1 VPRALARRGSRRA
14 AAPLGWAE
22 AELGGKRIVLGV
34 LSEYLHPAAGGWSL
48 ATAGAAGHVTSG
60 GAGPVPVGGDFTADA
75 YQLGEATAEV
85 HRDLAAAF
93 GTRQLGPAGLEQ
105 LAGQMRRRL
114 EAALAAVGAL
124 ATAWHAAA
132 GNAAERRRLAAEY
145 ERAWRAAETA
155 RLTLVI
161 QREAVGARHHR
172 DVDQQ
177 FPPPPRRLG

>member
-1 VPRALARRGSRRA
+1 M
-14 AAPLGWAE
+14 
-22 AELGGKRIVLGV
+22 KN
-34 LSEYLHPAAGGWSL
+34 
-48 ATAGAAGHVTSG
+48 GAADSHARIEREIVKEKAVTLG
-60 GAGPVPVGGDFTADA
+60 RAG
-75 YQLGEATAEV
+75 E
-85 HRDLAAAF
+85 
-93 GTRQLGPAGLEQ
+93 
-105 LAGQMRRRL
+105 RL

-124 ATAWHAAA
+124 AAAWHAAA